1 MIRLYCIDDDP
12 MIRTYLV
19 SRLSIE
25 KDIRVVG
32 QASDV
37 SEALCGLRETE
48 ADVVLLDYCLGQAR
62 GTELLQTI
70 LSQPSADSG
79 RSPAVLFCTGWADA
93 AFEAQVRALGA
104 AGVVAKGDLTTQ
116 LLSAVRSVA
125 GNAPW
130 FPLSSGPSRVNAPAR
145 HA

>member
-1 MIRLYCIDDDP
+1 MIRLFCIDDDP
-12 MIRTYLV
+12 MVRTYLV

-32 QASDV
+32 AAADV

-70 LSQPSADSG
+70 LSQASPDRG

-104 AGVVAKGDLTTQ
+104 AGVVAKVDLTTQ
-116 LLSAVRSVA
+116 LLSAIRTVA
-125 GNAPW
+125 GKAHW
-130 FPLSSGPSRVNAPAR
+130 FPLSAGPSRMSAPAR